1 MSSQSAVDRG
11 NKASTGLSVGASVA
25 STAGLA
31 TSIFASAAASN
42 AIPVAG
48 QFISAGLALAGLL
61 TKIFVGK
68 KQKKEEARR
77 KKQEERLDKA
87 ASATQ
92 VQATGGG
99 GPGLGNA
106 QGPVGATAPVQPP
119 SVPSFSSWGGG
130 SAPSVQPTQ
139 QVLNNKL
146 GF

>member
-1 MSSQSAVDRG
+1 MGSAAQAEQRGQIASQSLFA
-11 NKASTGLSVGASVA
+11 AS
-25 STAGLA
+25 
-31 TSIFASAAASN
+31 SAAN

-48 QFISAGLALAGLL
+48 QFVSAGLAIAGLF
-61 TKIFVGK
+61 TKLFAGK
-68 KQKKEEARR
+68 RKKKKEAGQ
-77 KKQEERLDKA
+77 QEQQDRLDKA

-106 QGPVGATAPVQPP
+106 QGPVGATAPIQPP